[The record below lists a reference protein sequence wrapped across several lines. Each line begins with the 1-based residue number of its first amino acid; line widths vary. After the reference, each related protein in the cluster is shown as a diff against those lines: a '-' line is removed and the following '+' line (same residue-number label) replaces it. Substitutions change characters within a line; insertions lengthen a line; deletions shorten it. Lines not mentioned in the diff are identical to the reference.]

1 MKRLPILFTFLAVL
15 ALSASSAYW
24 FLQFSQGKQRPLA
37 ATSAQ
42 VATPDPVIEGA
53 ATLFGGQTT
62 VVASNYQLKGVVAAN
77 RASEGVAIIAAD
89 GKPPVAVKVGH
100 EVAPG
105 VSVKEVQRN
114 FVTLSEGGV
123 LKRIDLASDAKAGA
137 SGVNLAPPAP
147 PQMQQPMQQPLPQM
161 QQMPQP
167 VPPPPS
173 PSNMGLSPTTAV
185 PPTQ

>member
-24 FLQFSQGKQRPLA
+24 FLQFSTGKQRPLA

-42 VATPDPVIEGA
+42 VATPDPAIEGA
-53 ATLFGGQTT
+53 ASLFGGQAA

-77 RASEGVAIIAAD
+77 RANEGVAIIAAD

-114 FVTLSEGGV
+114 YVTLSEGGV

-137 SGVNLAPPAP
+137 SGVNLAPPT
-147 PQMQQPMQQPLPQM
+147 PQMQQPMPPMQQPMP
-161 QQMPQP
+161 QMPQP